1 MCTPRRYAL
10 QNPSNEKEVAVNG
23 ITYRPM
29 REEDVKRVSELEAI
43 CFRTP
48 WSYRSLL
55 GELSNDVAYYIVAVE
70 NDTVVGYAGSWI
82 MFDEVHMTNIAVAPE
97 MRNRGIA
104 TNMIIRLMKEAIG
117 RGGERMTLE
126 VRENNHRAQRLY
138 ASLDFAYAGMRKRYY
153 TDTGENAFILWND
166 HIKETYEKHREECGL
181 IN

>member
-1 MCTPRRYAL
+1 M
-10 QNPSNEKEVAVNG
+10 NE

-29 REEDVKRVSELEAI
+29 REEDVKRVAELEAI

-55 GELSNDVAYYIVAVE
+55 GELSNNVAHYIVAVSD
-70 NDTVVGYAGSWI
+70 NTVVGYAGSWI
-82 MFDEVHMTNIAVAPE
+82 MFDEVHMTNIAVDPD

-104 TNMIIRLMKEAIG
+104 TNMIIRLMGFAIE

-153 TDTGENAFILWND
+153 TDTGENALILWND
-166 HIKETYEKHREECGL
+166 HIKETFDKHRKECGL
-181 IN
+181 NNQTEDICNA